1 MITVSF
7 ISEEEK
13 QSLIEKYSSDYELV
27 ETRYL
32 FTGNELK
39 FKEKISGLTVD
50 ERLSQ
55 QESKILEQ
63 EQAIMEL
70 TAIIAGGGTNV

>member
-1 MITVSF
+1 MLTVSF
-7 ISEEEK
+7 ESEEEK
-13 QSLIEKYSSDYELV
+13 QTLVEKFSNEYELV

-39 FKEKISGLTVD
+39 FKKKISGLTVD

-55 QESKILEQ
+55 QESKIREQ

-70 TAIIAGGGTNV
+70 TAIIAGGGANV

>member
-1 MITVSF
+1 MLTVSF
-7 ISEEEK
+7 ESEEEK
-13 QSLIEKYSSDYELV
+13 QTLIEKFSNEYELV

-39 FKEKISGLTVD
+39 FKKKISGLTVD

>member
-1 MITVSF
+1 MLTVSF
-7 ISEEEK
+7 ESEEEK
-13 QSLIEKYSSDYELV
+13 QTLVEKFSNEYELV
-27 ETRYL
+27 ETHYL

-39 FKEKISGLTVD
+39 FKKKISGLTVD

-55 QESKILEQ
+55 QESKIREQ

-70 TAIIAGGGTNV
+70 TAIIAGGGANV